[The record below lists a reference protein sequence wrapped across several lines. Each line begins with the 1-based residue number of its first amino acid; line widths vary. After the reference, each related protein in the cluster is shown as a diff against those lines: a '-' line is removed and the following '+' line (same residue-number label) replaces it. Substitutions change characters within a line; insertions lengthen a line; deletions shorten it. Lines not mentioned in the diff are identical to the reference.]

1 MKHTNQKFRVA
12 NYNLKQNN
20 SLKKFE
26 LWRERPTKNK
36 THFSVGFL
44 FLSRGSKIRTC
55 DLLLPKQARYRATL
69 YPEKRFANL
78 KKFYISKPKN
88 FFILRRDG
96 DSNPGYPVRG
106 TLV

>member
-36 THFSVGFL
+36 THFSVGF
-44 FLSRGSKIRTC
+44 G
-55 DLLLPKQARYRATL
+55 
-69 YPEKRFANL
+69 
-78 KKFYISKPKN
+78 FY
-88 FFILRRDG
+88 
-96 DSNPGYPVRG
+96 Y
-106 TLV
+106 

>member
-1 MKHTNQKFRVA
+1 MFLGLVISVLL
-12 NYNLKQNN
+12 LKIVDFDGE
-20 SLKKFE
+20 KC
-26 LWRERPTKNK
+26 
-36 THFSVGFL
+36 
-44 FLSRGSKIRTC
+44 RGSKIRTC